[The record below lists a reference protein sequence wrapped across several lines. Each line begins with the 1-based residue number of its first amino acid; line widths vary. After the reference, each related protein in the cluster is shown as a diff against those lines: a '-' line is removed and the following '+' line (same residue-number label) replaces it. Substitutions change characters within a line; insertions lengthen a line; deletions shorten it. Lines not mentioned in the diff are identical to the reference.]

1 LKKEICGVTDVIVV
15 RGGVVGVVEEMSAL
29 ELLRT
34 TVVCVNLAVVG
45 LVDRLDVEEVEGGEL
60 TAVIAFGVVD
70 L

>member
-1 LKKEICGVTDVIVV
+1 LKKERCGVSDVIVV

-45 LVDRLDVEEVEGGEL
+45 LVERLDVEEVEGGEL

>member
-15 RGGVVGVVEEMSAL
+15 RGGVVGVVEEISAL

>member
-1 LKKEICGVTDVIVV
+1 
-15 RGGVVGVVEEMSAL
+15 VEEMSAL

>member
-1 LKKEICGVTDVIVV
+1 MKKEICGVTDVIVV

>member
-34 TVVCVNLAVVG
+34 TVVCVNLVVVG
-45 LVDRLDVEEVEGGEL
+45 LVDCLDVEEVEGGEL